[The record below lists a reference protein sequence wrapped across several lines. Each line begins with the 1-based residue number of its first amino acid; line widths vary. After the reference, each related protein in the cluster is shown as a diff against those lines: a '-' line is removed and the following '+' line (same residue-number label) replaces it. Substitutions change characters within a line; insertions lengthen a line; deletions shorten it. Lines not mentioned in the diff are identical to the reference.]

1 MNIYNRRKMTVEF
14 SNNEKDEISLY
25 EQRDLL
31 KLLIIL
37 EDVDMEKRER
47 WVKRLSTVKQNIK
60 DMQWIDNPEKYI

>member
-1 MNIYNRRKMTVEF
+1 MTVEF